1 MEKLGVFYQYIDW
14 KSLTSNINS
23 ITCHLYVIGVTR
35 YGVTVTVVWLRV
47 DQLKNLSNGGL
58 AGSCQLKNMMN
69 WNDTS
74 LAFFTKFFFS
84 SPGNWRDLSYVFK
97 NTNNFNI
104 HNIANISALGVSPR
118 FQELFSDKNWKSS
131 LWAEKD
137 FQVNFQP
144 IHVTLH

>member
-14 KSLTSNINS
+14 KPLTSDINS

-74 LAFFTKFFFS
+74 LAFFTKFFF
-84 SPGNWRDLSYVFK
+84 PLPEIEEIYLMCLKIPTILTF
-97 NTNNFNI
+97 TI
-104 HNIANISALGVSPR
+104 
-118 FQELFSDKNWKSS
+118 
-131 LWAEKD
+131 
-137 FQVNFQP
+137 
-144 IHVTLH
+144 